1 MKFSEM
7 PYQRVN
13 YEELESR
20 YEALMENL
28 KAAPD
33 GGACMEV
40 LKQRY
45 LLDDDLTCMELAY
58 VRHDMDVN
66 DEFYAAEQDYYDE
79 IGPKLSDLSNRF
91 DKLLLTSPHRP
102 YLERVLGAQAFIIM
116 EEAQRSFDGRLIPL
130 SQEENSLMGRHNQL
144 ASNGTVL
151 WNGVKKK
158 RSLLV
163 PETASPDR
171 ETRKKAALALSDS
184 WEAQREELEE
194 LYDSLVHNR
203 HKQARLLGFHDYM
216 ELSYHRMLRIGYGS
230 RDVACFRDAVK
241 RFLVPFITE
250 LADRRRRRLQ
260 LEHLHF
266 YDRTIYFTDGNPKPP
281 ADAKVCLDKTREM
294 YTLLSPETAEFIG
307 FLLDNELCDVEIRE
321 GKRDG
326 GYMAS
331 FEKYRAPF
339 IFANFDGTSEN
350 AYIMCHEGGHAF
362 QAYLKRDEE
371 IRERCWYTSEAAET
385 HAMSMEFFAWQYMEL
400 FFGERAQDYR
410 IMHLEDAVRLIA
422 RECLQDEFQQ
432 RIYEKPDL
440 PPAERNALWAK
451 LEMEYFPDTDY
462 SGNENLQK
470 GCGWQRIPHM
480 FQYPFYAI
488 DYALAQV
495 CALEYLQLM
504 SGDRQAAW
512 QSYLKFCRETG
523 TKVFP
528 ELVKDCG
535 LDNPFEEG
543 TLQKL
548 AGWLQSQFL

>member
-13 YEELESR
+13 YEEIEAR

-33 GGACMEV
+33 GRACMEV

-45 LLDDDLTCMELAY
+45 LLNDDLTCMELAY
-58 VRHDMDVN
+58 VRHDMNVN

-91 DKLLLTSPHRP
+91 DKLLLTSPHRSFI
-102 YLERVLGAQAFIIM
+102 ERVLGAQAFVIM
-116 EEAQRSFDGRLIPL
+116 EEAQRSFDSRLIPL
-130 SQEENSLMGRHNQL
+130 SQEENNLMGRHNQL

-163 PETASPDR
+163 PETASSDR
-171 ETRKKAALALSDS
+171 EIRKKAALALSDS

-230 RDVACFRDAVK
+230 KEVARFRDAVK

-266 YDRTIYFTDGNPKPP
+266 YDRTIYFMDGNPKPP
-281 ADAKVCLDKTREM
+281 ADAKVCLEKTREM

-440 PPAERNALWAK
+440 PPAERNVLWAK

-523 TKVFP
+523 TKTFP

-535 LDNPFEEG
+535 LDSPFEEG

-548 AGWLQSQFL
+548 AEWLQSQFL